1 LFLEECTIA
10 DEGSEWLHELA
21 VNNSVLVSLNFYMT
35 ELKVEP
41 ADLELLA
48 KNCKSLISLKMSEC
62 DLSDLIGFLQT
73 SKGLQEFAGGA
84 FFEVGE
90 YTKYEKVKF
99 PPRLCFLGG
108 LTFMGKNE
116 MPVIFPYSAM
126 LKKLD
131 LQYTFL
137 TTEDHCQLIAKCP
150 NLLVL
155 EVMFL
160 YIFNITCVSKISD
173 YLISTDKIDALG
185 R

>member
-1 LFLEECTIA
+1 
-10 DEGSEWLHELA
+10 
-21 VNNSVLVSLNFYMT
+21 
-35 ELKVEP
+35 
-41 ADLELLA
+41 
-48 KNCKSLISLKMSEC
+48 
-62 DLSDLIGFLQT
+62 
-73 SKGLQEFAGGA
+73 LQEFAGGA

-108 LTFMGKNE
+108 LTFMSKNE

-155 EVMFL
+155 EVMLL
-160 YIFNITCVSKISD
+160 YVFNITCVSKISD
-173 YLISTDKIDALG
+173 YLISTDKMDVLD

>member
-1 LFLEECTIA
+1 LFLEECDITNN
-10 DEGSEWLHELA
+10 GSEWLHELA
-21 VNNSVLVSLNFYMT
+21 VTNSVLVTLNFYMT

-48 KNCKSLISLKMSEC
+48 KRCKSLISLKISEC
-62 DLSDLIGFLQT
+62 DLSDLIGFFQT
-73 SKGLQEFAGGA
+73 SKALEEFAGGA
-84 FFEVGE
+84 FYEVGE

-99 PPRLCFLGG
+99 PQRLCLLG
-108 LTFMGKNE
+108 LTYMGTND
-116 MPVIFPYSAM
+116 MSVIFPFSAT

-155 EVMFL
+155 EVSFPV
-160 YIFNITCVSKISD
+160 YIYCIFCV
-173 YLISTDKIDALG
+173 
-185 R
+185 

>member
-1 LFLEECTIA
+1 MFLEECIIA

-21 VNNSVLVSLNFYMT
+21 VNNSVLVTLNFYMT

-48 KNCKSLISLKMSEC
+48 RNCKSLISLKMSDC

-73 SKGLQEFAGGA
+73 SKALQEFAGGA

-90 YTKYEKVKF
+90 YTKYEKVKL

-116 MPVIFPYSAM
+116 MPVIFPYSTM

-131 LQYTFL
+131 LQFTFL

-150 NLLVL
+150 NLSVL

-160 YIFNITCVSKISD
+160 DIFNITRVSKISD
-173 YLISTDKIDALG
+173 YLISTDKVDALD